1 MASKC
6 KACSITRADNGCFCV
21 CCGKKWEADRE
32 NDIHTV
38 SELRDGDFGNAAEIF
53 EDNTI
58 TRSAA
63 LALTDIAEGCVQQ
76 AENIDRILVEELE
89 KVSKEP
95 AYVETDISEKESIRL
110 IRTLLEA
117 QLWQEA
123 AKYIDAVLLHNPCC
137 AEAIWYKL
145 LAEYQVSANDAL
157 VKKMYCFRSS
167 DFNSIKSLLR
177 CASKEFAEEI
187 LSLLYDA
194 EDKVSGATY
203 KKILDTILPF
213 PFSKRR
219 NKIDTVFRGLI
230 ETRKYETFKLLVN
243 KLKTSNVEEYIAF
256 NYQYAISTSDM
267 AEKTECIQN
276 ILEVDRTNVD
286 ALREVVFC
294 DLANNEADDKIL
306 SGMEFLL
313 KYAPDANAEVVT
325 CLNWLCENLTDK
337 RQCDFAKR
345 LIGCFSGEI
354 SLLGD
359 ELIRLSYRMIEQGLF
374 EEAEYFL
381 NLVLSFDA
389 SNADVYWAICL
400 AKLGAKTDNEIISKD
415 EMLKDIPE
423 FHACFA
429 LANETRKN
437 EYHLLSQKQTERI
450 TVDIRNLKKEADSLV
465 TKRELARSLMVLFMG
480 LALLIIGIRVGLAYT
495 TGFMLLVLILLSSA
509 LFWVGSVLVL
519 SVPSNATINE
529 NREKKRILKAKIME
543 LEKKI

>member
-38 SELRDGDFGNAAEIF
+38 SELRDGGFGNAAEIF

-63 LALTDIAEGCVQQ
+63 LAPADIAEGCVPQ
-76 AENIDRILVEELE
+76 AESIDR
-89 KVSKEP
+89 
-95 AYVETDISEKESIRL
+95 
-110 IRTLLEA
+110 
-117 QLWQEA
+117 
-123 AKYIDAVLLHNPCC
+123 
-137 AEAIWYKL
+137 
-145 LAEYQVSANDAL
+145 
-157 VKKMYCFRSS
+157 
-167 DFNSIKSLLR
+167 
-177 CASKEFAEEI
+177 
-187 LSLLYDA
+187 
-194 EDKVSGATY
+194 
-203 KKILDTILPF
+203 
-213 PFSKRR
+213 
-219 NKIDTVFRGLI
+219 
-230 ETRKYETFKLLVN
+230 
-243 KLKTSNVEEYIAF
+243 
-256 NYQYAISTSDM
+256 
-267 AEKTECIQN
+267 
-276 ILEVDRTNVD
+276 
-286 ALREVVFC
+286 
-294 DLANNEADDKIL
+294 
-306 SGMEFLL
+306 
-313 KYAPDANAEVVT
+313 
-325 CLNWLCENLTDK
+325 
-337 RQCDFAKR
+337 
-345 LIGCFSGEI
+345 
-354 SLLGD
+354 
-359 ELIRLSYRMIEQGLF
+359 
-374 EEAEYFL
+374 

-415 EMLKDIPE
+415 EMLKDVPE

-450 TVDIRNLKKEADSLV
+450 TEDIRNLKKEADSLV